1 MASSRFLLSAIA
13 IALMVAGAAAQGK
26 NLGEPRE
33 SVGGRQERERGEKL
47 LAAAAAATLFFA
59 GYIPLGFV
67 SAGEIKKYSLFA
79 LSLPLFNNFPSD
91 MQAADA
97 RSECTVIAARMQ
109 TGPCAKLQDATMVS
123 RWRFLREREVSPL
136 GSFFRRR
143 RRCFFFPLSRSFLFL
158 VLLLLPLS
166 LVTPCPRKQKTT
178 RLPLFRPPSFL
189 PFKTPPPPSLE
200 RLERKRP
207 PPLSHTLCLSFPP
220 RPPQN
225 KKNPPPPPHQ
235 TTNQPKKTHPRKTR
249 QKHTAEIEAMDC
261 PALNVFKETMPT
273 ADDSCCDDLR
283 AFITVGCSC
292 DPDVL
297 DLISL
302 SGATKANLAAALKMA
317 QSGQCADPAH
327 GGPMVNPCD
336 GTVGCPPAV

>member
-33 SVGGRQERERGEKL
+33 RVGGRQERERGEKL

-79 LSLPLFNNFPSD
+79 LSLPPFNNFPSD

-166 LVTPCPRKQKTT
+166 LVPPCPRKQKTT

-189 PFKTPPPPSLE
+189 PFKTPPHRPWKDSRENVPRPSHTPFAFLSP
-200 RLERKRP
+200 LALPKTKKTRP
-207 PPLSHTLCLSFPP
+207 PPTPNNQP
-220 RPPQN
+220 TE
-225 KKNPPPPPHQ
+225 KNPPTKN
-235 TTNQPKKTHPRKTR
+235 TTETHRRDRGHGLPGPQRL
-249 QKHTAEIEAMDC
+249 QGDH
-261 PALNVFKETMPT
+261 
-273 ADDSCCDDLR
+273 
-283 AFITVGCSC
+283 
-292 DPDVL
+292 
-297 DLISL
+297 
-302 SGATKANLAAALKMA
+302 
-317 QSGQCADPAH
+317 AH
-327 GGPMVNPCD
+327 RR
-336 GTVGCPPAV
+336 

>member
-33 SVGGRQERERGEKL
+33 RVGGRQERERGEKL

-79 LSLPLFNNFPSD
+79 LSLPPFNNFPSD

-136 GSFFRRR
+136 GLFFRRR
-143 RRCFFFPLSRSFLFL
+143 RRCFFSRSLALFFSL
-158 VLLLLPLS
+158 FFFFFPSLLSPP
-166 LVTPCPRKQKTT
+166 VPENK
-178 RLPLFRPPSFL
+178 RLRDCPSFVPR
-189 PFKTPPPPSLE
+189 PFSHS
-200 RLERKRP
+200 RP
-207 PPLSHTLCLSFPP
+207 PPHRPWKDSRENVP
-220 RPPQN
+220 RPSLTPFAFLSPLALPKT
-225 KKNPPPPPHQ
+225 KKTRPPPHQ

>member
-26 NLGEPRE
+26 TLGEPRE
-33 SVGGRQERERGEKL
+33 RVGGRQERERGEKL
-47 LAAAAAATLFFA
+47 LAAASAATLFFA

-79 LSLPLFNNFPSD
+79 LSLPPFNNFPSG

-143 RRCFFFPLSRSFLFL
+143 RRCFFSRSLALFFSL
-158 VLLLLPLS
+158 FFFFFPSLLSPP
-166 LVTPCPRKQKTT
+166 VPENK
-178 RLPLFRPPSFL
+178 RLRDCPSFVPR
-189 PFKTPPPPSLE
+189 PFSHSRPPPPSLE

-225 KKNPPPPPHQ
+225 KKTRTPPHHHQ
-235 TTNQPKKTHPRKTR
+235 TTNQTKKTHPQ

>member
-13 IALMVAGAAAQGK
+13 IALMVAGAAAQ
-26 NLGEPRE
+26 
-33 SVGGRQERERGEKL
+33 
-47 LAAAAAATLFFA
+47 
-59 GYIPLGFV
+59 
-67 SAGEIKKYSLFA
+67 
-79 LSLPLFNNFPSD
+79 D

-109 TGPCAKLQDATMVS
+109 TGPCAKLQDATM
-123 RWRFLREREVSPL
+123 
-136 GSFFRRR
+136 
-143 RRCFFFPLSRSFLFL
+143 
-158 VLLLLPLS
+158 
-166 LVTPCPRKQKTT
+166 
-178 RLPLFRPPSFL
+178 
-189 PFKTPPPPSLE
+189 
-200 RLERKRP
+200 
-207 PPLSHTLCLSFPP
+207 
-220 RPPQN
+220 
-225 KKNPPPPPHQ
+225 
-235 TTNQPKKTHPRKTR
+235 
-249 QKHTAEIEAMDC
+249 KHTAEIEAMDC